1 MDIYRE
7 RAHLVALL
15 TSLYPSCG
23 SYNDPENPD
32 WLVVYVET
40 PSGQMSWHIH
50 PDDEDLFPNLQRC
63 ATYEWDGHTTET
75 KYERMKELQNSAVTA
90 PLATQAV
97 SAESPKGRAKLDSL
111 LLSYA
116 RVTKTS
122 GAPTRVW

>member
-23 SYNDPENPD
+23 AYNDPENPD

-40 PSGQMSWHIH
+40 PAGQMSWHIS
-50 PDDEDLFPNLQRC
+50 PDDEDLFKSLRRC
-63 ATYEWDGHTTET
+63 ETYEWDGHTTEA
-75 KYERMKELQNSAVTA
+75 KYQRMQALQNSSVQSPLVAQTA
-90 PLATQAV
+90 LSEA
-97 SAESPKGRAKLDSL
+97 PKGRAKLDSL

-116 RVTKTS
+116 RTTKVS
-122 GAPTRVW
+122 AAPVRAW